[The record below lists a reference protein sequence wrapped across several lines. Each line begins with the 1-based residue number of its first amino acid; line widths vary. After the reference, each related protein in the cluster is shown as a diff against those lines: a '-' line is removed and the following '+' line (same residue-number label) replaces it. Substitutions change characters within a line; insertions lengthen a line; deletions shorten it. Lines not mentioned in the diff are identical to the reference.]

1 MKKVLSIMIVNVALI
16 CMILMFSGESMAA
29 RMPSGEVAGITIQKG
44 SANHVMY
51 QTGGVGIEE
60 RAAML
65 KGIEEYSL
73 RLVFATTKGLYLAA
87 IPVQIRTPEG
97 KVTLSKE
104 SNGPWF
110 WVNLPAGKH
119 EVVASYKNIK
129 RVLKVDMGMTPQS
142 VELAWKRA
150 R

>member
-1 MKKVLSIMIVNVALI
+1 MNKVLSIMIMNVALI
-16 CMILMFSGESMAA
+16 CMILVFSGE
-29 RMPSGEVAGITIQKG
+29 G
-44 SANHVMY
+44 
-51 QTGGVGIEE
+51 
-60 RAAML
+60 
-65 KGIEEYSL
+65 
-73 RLVFATTKGLYLAA
+73 LAA

-97 KVTLSKE
+97 KAILSKE

-110 WVNLPAGKH
+110 GVNLPAGKY

-142 VELAWKRA
+142 LELAWKGA

>member
-1 MKKVLSIMIVNVALI
+1 VIMNLALI
-16 CMILMFSGESMAA
+16 CMILVFSGKSMAA
-29 RMPSGEVAGITIQKG
+29 MIPSGEFAGISIQKG

-51 QTGGVGIEE
+51 QTAGVGLEE

-65 KGIEEYSL
+65 KGIEGYSL

-110 WVNLPAGKH
+110 WVNLPAGKY

-142 VELAWKRA
+142 LELAWKGA